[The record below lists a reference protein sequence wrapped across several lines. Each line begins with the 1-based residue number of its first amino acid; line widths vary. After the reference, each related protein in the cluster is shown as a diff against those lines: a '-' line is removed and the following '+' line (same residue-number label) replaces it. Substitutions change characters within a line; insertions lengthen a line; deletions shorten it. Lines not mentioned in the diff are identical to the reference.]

1 MRFSNQFTTPKKDK
15 KKRAKPVPI
24 KEDHEEAQQEVQDE
38 AQQPPT
44 EEEKEAAAALMAAL
58 AGGGDDD
65 DLRSILMYG
74 DVTEERS
81 AEAIVGIL
89 TLSQKKLKEDQE
101 RLDDMKIYIST
112 YGGSADDM
120 MSIYDSMRL
129 AKRTCDIE
137 TIGMGKVM
145 SAGTLILAAG
155 TKGKRKIMKNCRVM
169 IHAVSAGSVGAIH
182 NLQNELEEIQV
193 IQDAYIRCLVAET
206 DLTKRQLKK
215 MLDQKVN
222 IYLTAEE
229 AVEYGLAD
237 EVI

>member
-1 MRFSNQFTTPKKDK
+1 MRFSKQFTTPNKDK
-15 KKRAKPVPI
+15 KKRRKAKPVPI
-24 KEDHEEAQQEVQDE
+24 PEQPTAEE
-38 AQQPPT
+38 PT

-58 AGGGDDD
+58 TGGGEGK

-74 DVTEERS
+74 DVNEDRA
-81 AEAIVGIL
+81 AEMIVGIIS
-89 TLSQKKLKEDQE
+89 LSEQEPKEGQE

-120 MSIYDSMRL
+120 MSIYDIMRL
-129 AKRTCDIE
+129 AKQKCDIE
-137 TIGMGKVM
+137 TIGLGKVM
-145 SAGTLILAAG
+145 SAGTLILASG

-182 NLQNELEEIQV
+182 NLQNEMEEIQA

-215 MLDQKVN
+215 LLDQKVN
-222 IYLTAEE
+222 VYLTAEE

>member
-1 MRFSNQFTTPKKDK
+1 MKFSRQFTRPKKTDK
-15 KKRAKPVPI
+15 KKAKPVPVK
-24 KEDHEEAQQEVQDE
+24 KEEESEDSEEQTNEI
-38 AQQPPT
+38 T
-44 EEEKEAAAALMAAL
+44 EEEKQAAAALVAAL
-58 AGGGDDD
+58 TGGGDD

-74 DVTEERS
+74 DVNEERS
-81 AEAIVGIL
+81 AEMIVGIIS
-89 TLSQKKLKEDQE
+89 LSEQKPKEGRE
-101 RLDDMKIYIST
+101 RLDDMKIYVST

-120 MSIYDSMRL
+120 MSIYDIMRL
-129 AKRTCDIE
+129 AKNKCDIQ

-169 IHAVSAGSVGAIH
+169 IHAVSAGSVGPIH
-182 NLQNELEEIQV
+182 NLQNEMEEIQA

-215 MLDQKVN
+215 LLDQKVN

>member
-1 MRFSNQFTTPKKDK
+1 MKFSRQFTRPKKTDK
-15 KKRAKPVPI
+15 KKAKPVPVK
-24 KEDHEEAQQEVQDE
+24 KEEESEDSEEQTNEI
-38 AQQPPT
+38 T
-44 EEEKEAAAALMAAL
+44 EEEKQAAAALVAAL
-58 AGGGDDD
+58 TGGGDD

-74 DVTEERS
+74 DVNEERS
-81 AEAIVGIL
+81 AEMIVGIIS
-89 TLSQKKLKEDQE
+89 LSEQKPKEGRE
-101 RLDDMKIYIST
+101 RLDDMKIYVST

-120 MSIYDSMRL
+120 MSIYDIMRL
-129 AKRTCDIE
+129 AKNKCDIQ

-169 IHAVSAGSVGAIH
+169 IHAVSAGSVGPIH
-182 NLQNELEEIQV
+182 NLQNEMEEIQA

-206 DLTKRQLKK
+206 DLTKRQLRKL
-215 MLDQKVN
+215 LDQKVN

>member
-1 MRFSNQFTTPKKDK
+1 
-15 KKRAKPVPI
+15 
-24 KEDHEEAQQEVQDE
+24 
-38 AQQPPT
+38 
-44 EEEKEAAAALMAAL
+44 
-58 AGGGDDD
+58 
-65 DLRSILMYG
+65 
-74 DVTEERS
+74 
-81 AEAIVGIL
+81 
-89 TLSQKKLKEDQE
+89 
-101 RLDDMKIYIST
+101 
-112 YGGSADDM
+112 
-120 MSIYDSMRL
+120 
-129 AKRTCDIE
+129 
-137 TIGMGKVM
+137 
-145 SAGTLILAAG
+145 
-155 TKGKRKIMKNCRVM
+155 MKNCRVM

>member
-1 MRFSNQFTTPKKDK
+1 MRFSKQFTTPKKDK
-15 KKRAKPVPI
+15 KKKAKPVPV
-24 KEDHEEAQQEVQDE
+24 EEQVNDE
-38 AQQPPT
+38 PT

-58 AGGGDDD
+58 TGGGGDDK

-74 DVTEERS
+74 DVNEDRA
-81 AEAIVGIL
+81 AEMIVGIIS
-89 TLSQKKLKEDQE
+89 LSEQEPKEGKE

-120 MSIYDSMRL
+120 MSIYDIMRL
-129 AKRTCDIE
+129 AKHKCDIE
-137 TIGMGKVM
+137 TVGMGKVM
-145 SAGTLILAAG
+145 SAGTLLLASG

-182 NLQNELEEIQV
+182 NLQNELEEIQA
-193 IQDAYIRCLVAET
+193 IQDAYIRCLVTET
-206 DLTKRQLKK
+206 DLTKRQLRK

-222 IYLTAEE
+222 VYLTAEE

>member
-1 MRFSNQFTTPKKDK
+1 MKFSRQFTRPKKTDRK
-15 KKRAKPVPI
+15 KAKPVPV
-24 KEDHEEAQQEVQDE
+24 KEEDSEVNEEKVNE
-38 AQQPPT
+38 AGEPT
-44 EEEKEAAAALMAAL
+44 EEEKQAAAALMAAL
-58 AGGGDDD
+58 TGAGGED
-65 DLRSILMYG
+65 DLRSISMYG
-74 DVTEERS
+74 DVNEERS
-81 AEAIVGIL
+81 AEMIVGIISL
-89 TLSQKKLKEDQE
+89 PEQKPKDAKE
-101 RLDDMKIYIST
+101 RLDDMKIYVST

-120 MSIYDSMRL
+120 MAIYDIMRL
-129 AKRTCDIE
+129 AKNKCDIQ

-169 IHAVSAGSVGAIH
+169 IHAVSAGSVGPIH
-182 NLQNELEEIQV
+182 NLQNEMEEIQA
-193 IQDAYIRCLVAET
+193 IQDAYIRCLVQET

-215 MLDQKVN
+215 LLDQKVN

>member
-1 MRFSNQFTTPKKDK
+1 MRFSKQFVTPKKDK
-15 KKRAKPVPI
+15 KKKAKPVPI
-24 KEDHEEAQQEVQDE
+24 EEQVSEE
-38 AQQPPT
+38 PT

-58 AGGGDDD
+58 AGGGGDDK

-74 DVTEERS
+74 DVNEDRA
-81 AEAIVGIL
+81 AEMIVGIIS
-89 TLSQKKLKEDQE
+89 LSEQEPKEGKE

-120 MSIYDSMRL
+120 MSIYDIMRL
-129 AKRTCDIE
+129 AKRKCDIE

-145 SAGTLILAAG
+145 SAGTLLLASG

-182 NLQNELEEIQV
+182 NLQNELEEIQA
-193 IQDAYIRCLVAET
+193 IQDAYIRCLVTET
-206 DLTKRQLKK
+206 DLTKRQLRK

-222 IYLTAEE
+222 VYLTAEE

>member
-1 MRFSNQFTTPKKDK
+1 MKFSRQFTRPKKTDK
-15 KKRAKPVPI
+15 KKAKPVPVK
-24 KEDHEEAQQEVQDE
+24 KEEESEDSEEQTNEI
-38 AQQPPT
+38 T
-44 EEEKEAAAALMAAL
+44 EEEKQAAAALVAAL
-58 AGGGDDD
+58 TGGGDD

-74 DVTEERS
+74 DVNEERS
-81 AEAIVGIL
+81 AEMIVGIIS
-89 TLSQKKLKEDQE
+89 LSEQKLKEGRE
-101 RLDDMKIYIST
+101 RLDDMKIYVST

-120 MSIYDSMRL
+120 MSIYDIMRL
-129 AKRTCDIE
+129 AKNKCDIQ

-169 IHAVSAGSVGAIH
+169 IHAVSAGSVGPIH
-182 NLQNELEEIQV
+182 NLQNEMEEIQA

-215 MLDQKVN
+215 LLDQKVN

>member
-1 MRFSNQFTTPKKDK
+1 MRFSKQFTTPKKDK
-15 KKRAKPVPI
+15 KKKAKPVPV
-24 KEDHEEAQQEVQDE
+24 EEQVNDE
-38 AQQPPT
+38 PT

-58 AGGGDDD
+58 TGGGGDDK

-74 DVTEERS
+74 DVNEDRA
-81 AEAIVGIL
+81 AEMIVGIIS
-89 TLSQKKLKEDQE
+89 LSEQEPKEGKE

-120 MSIYDSMRL
+120 MSIYDIMRL
-129 AKRTCDIE
+129 AKQKCDIE

-145 SAGTLILAAG
+145 SAGTLLLASG

-182 NLQNELEEIQV
+182 NLQNELEEIQA

-222 IYLTAEE
+222 VYLTAEE

>member
-1 MRFSNQFTTPKKDK
+1 MRFSTKKKD

-24 KEDHEEAQQEVQDE
+24 EETDQQ
-38 AQQPPT
+38 PT
-44 EEEKEAAAALMAAL
+44 EEDQEAAAALMAAL
-58 AGGGDDD
+58 VGGEEDG
-65 DLRSILMYG
+65 LRSMLMYG
-74 DVTEERS
+74 DVNEERS
-81 AEAIVGIL
+81 AEMIVGLIS
-89 TLSQKKLKEDQE
+89 LSEQKLKEGQE

-120 MSIYDSMRL
+120 MAIYDIMRL
-129 AKRTCDIE
+129 AKQKCDIE
-137 TIGMGKVM
+137 TIGIGKVM

-155 TKGKRKIMKNCRVM
+155 TKGKRKIAKNCRVM

-182 NLQNELEEIQV
+182 NLENELEEIQA
-193 IQDAYIRCLVAET
+193 IQEAYIRCLVDET

-215 MLDQKVN
+215 LLDQKVN
-222 IYLTAEE
+222 VYLTAEE

>member
-1 MRFSNQFTTPKKDK
+1 MRFSKQFTTPKKDK
-15 KKRAKPVPI
+15 KKRRAKPVPI
-24 KEDHEEAQQEVQDE
+24 KEAQEEAQDGAQE
-38 AQQPPT
+38 PT
-44 EEEKEAAAALMAAL
+44 EEEREAAAALMAAL
-58 AGGGDDD
+58 AGGGEQK

-74 DVTEERS
+74 DVNEDRA
-81 AEAIVGIL
+81 AEVIVGIIS
-89 TLSQKKLKEDQE
+89 LSEQDPKEGQE
-101 RLDDMKIYIST
+101 RLDDMKIYVST

-120 MSIYDSMRL
+120 MSIYDIMRL
-129 AKRTCDIE
+129 AKNKCDIE

-182 NLQNELEEIQV
+182 NLQNEMEEIQA

-215 MLDQKVN
+215 LLDQKVN
-222 IYLTAEE
+222 VYLTAEE